1 MTLGFYENFPPNIH
15 MVESFNSTISSKQLQ
30 QRLIQVLYE
39 INRKEFSFEEAA
51 NPTIPECK
59 LIFEFGLADA
69 ESFNYIDEEEVKKVR
84 NPLGKEHLRTMD
96 FFCAIRYYKGEKK
109 RALKFDYYLLRTIYQ
124 QRIFWKFKFSTKKG
138 PRYISPEDL
147 TLFIFNKTNEASNR
161 KILKKQTSGTIIETN
176 E

>member
-1 MTLGFYENFPPNIH
+1 MTLGFYENFPLNIH
-15 MVESFNSTISSKQLQ
+15 MVESFNSTLSSKQLQ

-69 ESFNYIDEEEVKKVR
+69 EGFNYVDEEEVKKVR
-84 NPLGKEHLRTMD
+84 NLLGKENLRTMD

-109 RALKFDYYLLRTIYQ
+109 SALKFDYYLLRTVYNRDVLEIQ
-124 QRIFWKFKFSTKKG
+124 VFHKKG
-138 PRYISPEDL
+138 PRYLSPEDL
-147 TLFIFNKTNEASNR
+147 TLFIFNKINETSNR
-161 KILKKQTSGTIIETN
+161 KILKN
-176 E
+176 RPPA

>member
-1 MTLGFYENFPPNIH
+1 MTLGFYENFPLNIH
-15 MVESFNSTISSKQLQ
+15 MVESFNSTLSSKQLQ

-69 ESFNYIDEEEVKKVR
+69 EGFNYVDEEEVKKVR
-84 NPLGKEHLRTMD
+84 NLLGKENLRTMD

-109 RALKFDYYLLRTIYQ
+109 SALKFDYYLLRTVYNRGILEIQ
-124 QRIFWKFKFSTKKG
+124 VFHKKG

-161 KILKKQTSGTIIETN
+161 KILKKNPFIM
-176 E
+176 

>member
-1 MTLGFYENFPPNIH
+1 MTLGFYENFPSNIH
-15 MVESFNSTISSKQLQ
+15 MVESFNSTLSSKQLQ
-30 QRLIQVLYE
+30 QRLIQVFYE

-69 ESFNYIDEEEVKKVR
+69 EDFNYIDEEEVKKVR
-84 NPLGKEHLRTMD
+84 NLLEKEHLRTMD

-109 RALKFDYYLLRTIYQ
+109 SALKFDYYLLRTVYDRDILEIQ
-124 QRIFWKFKFSTKKG
+124 VFHQKG

-147 TLFIFNKTNEASNR
+147 TLFIFNKTNEAANR
-161 KILKKQTSGTIIETN
+161 KILKKTL
-176 E
+176 

>member
-1 MTLGFYENFPPNIH
+1 MTLGFYENFPLNIH
-15 MVESFNSTISSKQLQ
+15 MVESFNSTLSSKQLQ

-69 ESFNYIDEEEVKKVR
+69 EGFNYIDEEEVKKVR
-84 NPLGKEHLRTMD
+84 NLLEKEHLRTMD

-109 RALKFDYYLLRTIYQ
+109 KALKFDYYLFRTVYNKDILEIQ
-124 QRIFWKFKFSTKKG
+124 VFHKKG
-138 PRYISPEDL
+138 PRYLSPEDL

-161 KILKKQTSGTIIETN
+161 KILKKQTSSIT
-176 E
+176 

>member
-1 MTLGFYENFPPNIH
+1 MTLGFYENFPLNIH
-15 MVESFNSTISSKQLQ
+15 MVESFNSTLSSKQLQ

-69 ESFNYIDEEEVKKVR
+69 EGFNYIDEEEVKKVR
-84 NPLGKEHLRTMD
+84 NLLEKEHLRTMD

-109 RALKFDYYLLRTIYQ
+109 RALKFDYYLLRTVYNRDILEIQ
-124 QRIFWKFKFSTKKG
+124 VFHKKG

-161 KILKKQTSGTIIETN
+161 KILKKQTSA
-176 E
+176 

>member
-1 MTLGFYENFPPNIH
+1 MTLGFYENFPLNIH
-15 MVESFNSTISSKQLQ
+15 MVESFNSTLSSKQLQ

-69 ESFNYIDEEEVKKVR
+69 EGFNYIDEEEVKKVR
-84 NPLGKEHLRTMD
+84 NLLGKENLRTMD

-109 RALKFDYYLLRTIYQ
+109 SALKFDYYLLRTVYNRDILEIQ
-124 QRIFWKFKFSTKKG
+124 VFHKKG

-161 KILKKQTSGTIIETN
+161 KILKKQTSSIM
-176 E
+176 

>member
-1 MTLGFYENFPPNIH
+1 LTLGFYENFPPNIH
-15 MVESFNSTISSKQLQ
+15 LVESFNSTLSSKQLQ

-39 INRKEFSFEEAA
+39 INKKEFSFEEAA

-69 ESFNYIDEEEVKKVR
+69 ENFNYIDEEEVKKVL
-84 NPLGKEHLRTMD
+84 NVLEKEHLRTMD

-109 RALKFDYYLLRTIYQ
+109 RALKFDYYLLRIVFNRGILEIQ
-124 QRIFWKFKFSTKKG
+124 VFHKKG

-161 KILKKQTSGTIIETN
+161 KVLKKQTLSQSKD
-176 E
+176 

>member
-1 MTLGFYENFPPNIH
+1 MSRTILTLGFYENFPPNIH
-15 MVESFNSTISSKQLQ
+15 LVESFNSTLSSKQLQ

-39 INRKEFSFEEAA
+39 INKKEFSFEEAA

-69 ESFNYIDEEEVKKVR
+69 ESFNYIDGEEVKKVL
-84 NPLGKEHLRTMD
+84 NVLGKEHLRTMD

-109 RALKFDYYLLRTIYQ
+109 RALKFDYYLLRIVFNRGILEIQ
-124 QRIFWKFKFSTKKG
+124 VFHKKG

-147 TLFIFNKTNEASNR
+147 TMFIFNKTNAASNR
-161 KILKKQTSGTIIETN
+161 KILKKQPSAV
-176 E
+176 

>member
-1 MTLGFYENFPPNIH
+1 MTLGFYENFPSNIH
-15 MVESFNSTISSKQLQ
+15 MVESFNSTLSSKQLQ

-39 INRKEFSFEEAA
+39 INRREFSFEEAA

-69 ESFNYIDEEEVKKVR
+69 EGFNYIDEEEVKKVR
-84 NPLGKEHLRTMD
+84 NLLEKEHLRTMD

-109 RALKFDYYLLRTIYQ
+109 KALKFDYYLLRTVYDRDILEIQ
-124 QRIFWKFKFSTKKG
+124 VFHKKG

-161 KILKKQTSGTIIETN
+161 KILKKQPLA
-176 E
+176 

>member
-1 MTLGFYENFPPNIH
+1 MTLGFYENFPSNIH
-15 MVESFNSTISSKQLQ
+15 MVESFNSTLSSKQLQ
-30 QRLIQVLYE
+30 QRLIQVFYE

-69 ESFNYIDEEEVKKVR
+69 EDFNYIDEEEVKKVR
-84 NPLGKEHLRTMD
+84 NLLEKEHLRTMD

-109 RALKFDYYLLRTIYQ
+109 SALKFDYYLLRTVYDRDILEIQ
-124 QRIFWKFKFSTKKG
+124 VFHKKG

-147 TLFIFNKTNEASNR
+147 TLFIFNKTNESSNR
-161 KILKKQTSGTIIETN
+161 KILKKQVSNVT
-176 E
+176 

>member
-1 MTLGFYENFPPNIH
+1 MTLGFYENFPSTIH
-15 MVESFNSTISSKQLQ
+15 MVESFNSSLSSKQLQ

-69 ESFNYIDEEEVKKVR
+69 EDFNYIDEEEVKKVR
-84 NPLGKEHLRTMD
+84 TLLEKEHLRTMD
-96 FFCAIRYYKGEKK
+96 FFCVIRYYKGEKK
-109 RALKFDYYLLRTIYQ
+109 RALKFDYYLLRTVYNKDSLEIQ
-124 QRIFWKFKFSTKKG
+124 VFHQKG

-161 KILKKQTSGTIIETN
+161 KILKKTLT
-176 E
+176 

>member
-15 MVESFNSTISSKQLQ
+15 LVESFNSTLSSKQLQ

-39 INRKEFSFEEAA
+39 INKKEFSFEEAA

-69 ESFNYIDEEEVKKVR
+69 ENFNYIDEEEVKKVL
-84 NPLGKEHLRTMD
+84 NVLEKEHLRTMD

-109 RALKFDYYLLRTIYQ
+109 RALKFDYYLLRTVYNRDILEIQ
-124 QRIFWKFKFSTKKG
+124 VFHKKG

-147 TLFIFNKTNEASNR
+147 TMFIFNKTNEASNR
-161 KILKKQTSGTIIETN
+161 KILKKQTSSTI
-176 E
+176 